1 MIELLIKKHQVN
13 DIFYVSGS
21 ELENKDAKKKKKRET
36 EVYFCSKHEEF
47 DVPVR
52 IQGQQD
58 RCVYTK
64 HLKNKAAV
72 YCLLGW
78 FEAVKIMQTA
88 GLLSLQ

>member
-1 MIELLIKKHQVN
+1 MQ
-13 DIFYVSGS
+13 
-21 ELENKDAKKKKKRET
+21 KKKKREKLRSI
-36 EVYFCSKHEEF
+36 FCSKHEEF

-78 FEAVKIMQTA
+78 FEAGKIMQTA